1 MTSYRDITLNGLWKN
16 NPALVQLLGEMGGQA
31 LELRREAA
39 ERRRA
44 EAALRDREYQYR
56 SLVEQM
62 REGILAGDPLLTV
75 RGDVA
80 EECWRIL
87 EPVVEAWQNGSV
99 EMHEY
104 RAGSTGPTNWS

>member
-1 MTSYRDITLNGLWKN
+1 MRLWKN
-16 NPALVQLLGEMGGQA
+16 LRLLCKSLISIDYRDYRYVRNLEVFDVQYYFSFI
-31 LELRREAA
+31 
-39 ERRRA
+39 
-44 EAALRDREYQYR
+44 DDKEY
-56 SLVEQM
+56 
-62 REGILAGDPLLTV
+62 LAGDPLLTV

-104 RAGSTGPTNWS
+104 RAGSTGPTNWSSS